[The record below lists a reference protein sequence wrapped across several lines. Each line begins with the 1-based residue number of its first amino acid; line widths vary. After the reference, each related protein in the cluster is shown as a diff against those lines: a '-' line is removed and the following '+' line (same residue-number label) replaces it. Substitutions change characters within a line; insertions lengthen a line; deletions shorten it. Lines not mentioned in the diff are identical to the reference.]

1 MAKYNTATYVIAY
14 ELAFDNDNP
23 SSVLDKLEKTAK
35 AVYNDCLNECLKRYH
50 KLIHDRKYQELLIEY
65 KNKIRFSPGIK
76 PMITLALGHSED
88 IKVLKEIKEFLKSL

>member
-1 MAKYNTATYVIAY
+1 MPSELENLIEIARIKSLCK
-14 ELAFDNDNP
+14 EKFVTKISSKRGFAIFSFENENFDID
-23 SSVLDKLEKTAK
+23 VG
-35 AVYNDCLNECLKRYH
+35 
-50 KLIHDRKYQELLIEY
+50 ELLIEY